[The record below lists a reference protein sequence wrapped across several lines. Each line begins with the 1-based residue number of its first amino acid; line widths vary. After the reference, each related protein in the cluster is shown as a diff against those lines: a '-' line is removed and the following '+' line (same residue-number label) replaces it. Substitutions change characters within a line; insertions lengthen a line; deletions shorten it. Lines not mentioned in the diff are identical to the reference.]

1 MEKSLYKNYKVF
13 TQKSVFDHPCEAK
26 WVLENAWCAP
36 HVQHVHPS
44 TVKSCRV
51 VESFGDVVVLIYEL
65 YPVPIL
71 RFLTQEFLVI
81 KSRSQKTD
89 TEYQF
94 LSFPINSVV
103 SCLTIKSTPSKVGGG
118 SILEHTFKLKLPRA
132 LSWLGKVMIYFRNRG
147 EKKRFDEDIVI
158 ISKRAEAVKNGH
170 KDDERCVRKVPLI
183 ETWFSEK

>member
-1 MEKSLYKNYKVF
+1 MEKSLYKNYKIF
-13 TQKSVFDHPCEAK
+13 TQKSVFDHPCPPK
-26 WVLENAWCAP
+26 WVMENAWDEH

-51 VESFGDVVVLIYEL
+51 VESFGNVVVLIYEL

-81 KSRSQKTD
+81 KSRSQKTN

-94 LSFPINSVV
+94 LSFPIKSVV
-103 SCLTIKSTPSKVGGG
+103 SCLTVSATPSKVGGA
-118 SILEHTFKLKLPRA
+118 ILEQTFKLKLPRV

-147 EKKRFDEDIVI
+147 EKKRLDEDIVI

-170 KDDERCVRKVPLI
+170 KDDERCVRKNPLI